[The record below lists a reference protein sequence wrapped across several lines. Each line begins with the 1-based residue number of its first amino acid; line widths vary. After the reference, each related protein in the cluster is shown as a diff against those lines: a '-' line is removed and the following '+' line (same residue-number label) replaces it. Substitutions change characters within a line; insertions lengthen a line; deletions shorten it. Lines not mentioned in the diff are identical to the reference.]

1 MAKQKFLTKEE
12 IIPALS
18 VLNEETLMEVLK
30 AGAEEVERRD
40 KALEKEIEEKEAKR
54 AIIKNGGK

>member
-1 MAKQKFLTKEE
+1 MAKTLTKEQ
-12 IIPALS
+12 IIDTLS
-18 VLNEETLMEVLK
+18 NLSEEDLMEVLK

-40 KALEKEIEEKEAKR
+40 KVLEKEIEEKEAKR